1 MYKVYHGSGGRPRRV
16 EEGPEGSRP
25 GPPPFA
31 PPFAPPPPHG
41 AEVPGEPVRQAIE
54 SLLGRIT
61 GELETED
68 LILLLILYLMYRES
82 GEIELLFVLGAMLL
96 L

>member
-1 MYKVYHGSGGRPRRV
+1 MYKVYHGARGQPRRV
-16 EEGPEGSRP
+16 EDAWDRDPPPPLPPQPPRP
-25 GPPPFA
+25 GPSRPDGFA
-31 PPFAPPPPHG
+31 DPI
-41 AEVPGEPVRQAIE
+41 RQTVE

-68 LILLLILYLMYRES
+68 LILLLILYLLYRES
-82 GEIELLFVLGAMLL
+82 GDTEMLFILGAMLL

>member
-1 MYKVYHGSGGRPRRV
+1 MYKVYRGGGPPRRV
-16 EEGPEGSRP
+16 EEPHERDARARP
-25 GPPPFA
+25 H
-31 PPFAPPPPHG
+31 APPPP
-41 AEVPGEPVRQAIE
+41 PPRQDGFADPIRQTVE

-68 LILLLILYLMYRES
+68 LILLGILYLLYRES
-82 GEIELLFVLGAMLL
+82 GDTEMLFILGAMLL

>member
-31 PPFAPPPPHG
+31 PPPPHG
-41 AEVPGEPVRQAIE
+41 AEAPGEPVRQAIE

-68 LILLLILYLMYRES
+68 LLLLGILYLLYRES
-82 GEIELLFVLGAMLL
+82 GDTEMLFIMGALL
-96 L
+96 LL

>member
-1 MYKVYHGSGGRPRRV
+1 MYKLYHGSGGQPRRV
-16 EEGPEGSRP
+16 EERRERVPPPMPPFPPRP
-25 GPPPFA
+25 GPA
-31 PPFAPPPPHG
+31 G
-41 AEVPGEPVRQAIE
+41 AENPADPIRQAVE

-68 LILLLILYLMYRES
+68 LILLAILYLLYRES
-82 GEIELLFVLGAMLL
+82 GDTEMLFILGAMLL

>member
-1 MYKVYHGSGGRPRRV
+1 MYKVYRGSAPPRRV
-16 EEGPEGSRP
+16 EEPHEGAA
-25 GPPPFA
+25 A
-31 PPFAPPPPHG
+31 PHRPPPPPPPRPDG
-41 AEVPGEPVRQAIE
+41 FADPIRQSVE

-68 LILLLILYLMYRES
+68 LILLLILYLLYRES
-82 GEIELLFVLGAMLL
+82 GDTEMLFILGAMLL

>member
-1 MYKVYHGSGGRPRRV
+1 MYKVYRGSGGPPLRV
-16 EEGPEGSRP
+16 EDSPRSSVPPPAPRPVPPGPEG
-25 GPPPFA
+25 FA
-31 PPFAPPPPHG
+31 
-41 AEVPGEPVRQAIE
+41 EPIRQAIE
-54 SLLGRIT
+54 SLLGRVT

-82 GEIELLFVLGAMLL
+82 GDVEMLFILGAMLL

>member
-1 MYKVYHGSGGRPRRV
+1 MYKVYRGGNGAPRRV
-16 EEGPEGSRP
+16 EEPQEGR
-25 GPPPFA
+25 GA
-31 PPFAPPPPHG
+31 QPPPPPPRPAPPG
-41 AEVPGEPVRQAIE
+41 ADGFAEPIRQAVE

-82 GEIELLFVLGAMLL
+82 GDTEMLFILGALL
-96 L
+96 LL

>member
-1 MYKVYHGSGGRPRRV
+1 MYKVYRGSGGPPRRV
-16 EEGPEGSRP
+16 EETPR
-25 GPPPFA
+25 PPF
-31 PPFAPPPPHG
+31 PAPPPPVPPG
-41 AEVPGEPVRQAIE
+41 PDGFAEPIRRAVE

-82 GEIELLFVLGAMLL
+82 GETEMLFILGAMLL